1 MTVKTT
7 PPTADDLFGSVEP
20 EPGNNHAHD
29 ESAESPAPAKTQA
42 TYPLPG
48 GGTYLARKL
57 PPFENDVEGLRTLCA
72 FQGTHRLQRHVM
84 LMGEPGTGKTALVNA
99 AFPDAVTIIMNSRTT
114 AQQLT
119 MTAYIDP
126 ETQRPVQGPGP
137 LVRAATAGVPLYV
150 DEIMLASP
158 DALTPLYA
166 AMDGRGWLF
175 GANPDGT
182 DVEIQPGFAVIAS
195 SNPLV
200 RGAFLPDAVASRF
213 RILNVE
219 TSEELMIALGINA
232 MLRTIW
238 KNIRTEP
245 LSWYPSVRTLL
256 AAQRELETAQ
266 ANDWQ
271 FQQVWAALTGPQ
283 VPAKDRDRVAGIV
296 ATMLGVRIS
305 KTDYNTGLSIR

>member
-1 MTVKTT
+1 MSTVESETIFI
-7 PPTADDLFGSVEP
+7 PEAPVEAAAP
-20 EPGNNHAHD
+20 EPAVP
-29 ESAESPAPAKTQA
+29 EPPKQV

-48 GGTYLARKL
+48 GGEYIARRLA
-57 PPFENDVEGLRTLCA
+57 PFPDDVAGLRELCA
-72 FQGTHRLQRHVM
+72 WRGSHRAQRHVM
-84 LMGEPGTGKTALVNA
+84 LVGEPGTGKTALVNA
-99 AFPDAVTIIMNSRTT
+99 AFPDAVTIVMNARTT

-126 ETQRPVQGPGP
+126 KTQKPVQGDGP
-137 LVRAATAGVPLYV
+137 LVRAAKRGVPLYV

-166 AMDGRGWLF
+166 AMDGRGWLY
-175 GANPDGT
+175 GAAPDGS

-219 TSEELMIALGINA
+219 TSEELMVALGIDA
-232 MLRTIW
+232 TLRTIW
-238 KNIRTEP
+238 KNIRQDP

-256 AAQRELETAQ
+256 SAQDELSQ
-266 ANDWQ
+266 ADRNDWTYH
-271 FQQVWAALTGPQ
+271 QVWAALTGLQ
-283 VPAKDRDRVAGIV
+283 VPAKDRERVSGIV
-296 ATMLGVRIS
+296 AKMLGVRVPQGDYIS
-305 KTDYNTGLSIR
+305 GLSIR